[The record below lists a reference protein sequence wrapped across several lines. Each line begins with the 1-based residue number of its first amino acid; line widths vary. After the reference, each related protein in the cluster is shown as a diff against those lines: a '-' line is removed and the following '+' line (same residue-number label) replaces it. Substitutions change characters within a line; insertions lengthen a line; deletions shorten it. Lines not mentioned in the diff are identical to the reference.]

1 MFRHV
6 SLFTFTPETTQERQQ
21 ELARQLRT
29 LPGAIQEIKDYH
41 VGPDAGLNPGNY
53 QFGIVADFAS
63 VEDYLVYRDHPVHR
77 SSSRR
82 TSGRSWPTARPSS
95 TSFERWLD

>member
-41 VGPDAGLNPGNY
+41 VGPDAGMNPGNY

-63 VEDYLVYRDHPVHR
+63 EEDYLVYRDHPVHQELIQTYVR
-77 SSSRR
+77 PIVASR
-82 TSGRSWPTARPSS
+82 AAVQYE
-95 TSFERWLD
+95 F

>member
-6 SLFTFTPETTQERQQ
+6 VVFRFTPQTSEEQQQ

-29 LPGAIQEIKDYH
+29 LPGAIEQIKAYH
-41 VGPDAGLNPGNY
+41 VGLDAGMNPGNY
-53 QFGIVADFAS
+53 QFAVVADFDS

-77 SSSRR
+77 DIIGKYVQPIVADR
-82 TSGRSWPTARPSS
+82 AAVQY
-95 TSFERWLD
+95 EL

>member
-6 SLFTFTPETTQERQQ
+6 VLFTFTPQTTLEQQE

-29 LPGAIQEIKDYH
+29 LPGAIGEIKDYH
-41 VGPDAGLNPGNY
+41 VGLDAGLNPGNH
-53 QFGIVADFAS
+53 QFAVVADFDN

-77 SSSRR
+77 EIIE
-82 TSGRSWPTARPSS
+82 TYVQPIIADRSAVQYELT
-95 TSFERWLD
+95 F

>member
-6 SLFTFTPETTQERQQ
+6 SLFTFTPETTQGQQQ

-29 LPGAIQEIKDYH
+29 LPAAIQQIKDYH

-63 VEDYLVYRDHPVHR
+63 VEDYLVYRDHPVHQELIR
-77 SSSRR
+77 
-82 TSGRSWPTARPSS
+82 AYVRPIVANRAAVQYE
-95 TSFERWLD
+95 F

>member
-6 SLFTFTPETTQERQQ
+6 VLFTFTPQTTTEQQE

-29 LPGAIQEIKDYH
+29 LPGAIGEIRDYH
-41 VGPDAGLNPGNY
+41 VGLDAGLNPGNN
-53 QFGIVADFAS
+53 QFAVVADFDN

-77 SSSRR
+77 KIIETYVQPVVATRAAVQYEL
-82 TSGRSWPTARPSS
+82 T
-95 TSFERWLD
+95 F

>member
-63 VEDYLVYRDHPVHR
+63 VEDYLVYRDHPVHQELIQAYVR
-77 SSSRR
+77 PIVASR
-82 TSGRSWPTARPSS
+82 AAVQYE
-95 TSFERWLD
+95 F

>member
-6 SLFTFTPETTQERQQ
+6 SLFTFTPETTQEQQQ

-29 LPGAIQEIKDYH
+29 LSAAIQQIKDYH
-41 VGPDAGLNPGNY
+41 VGPDAELNPGNY

-63 VEDYLVYRDHPVHR
+63 VEDYLVYRDHPVHQELIQ
-77 SSSRR
+77 
-82 TSGRSWPTARPSS
+82 TYVRPIVANRAAVQYE
-95 TSFERWLD
+95 F

>member
-6 SLFTFTPETTQERQQ
+6 SLFTFTPETTPEQQE

-29 LPGAIQEIKDYH
+29 LPGAIEEIQDYH
-41 VGPDAGLNPGNY
+41 VGPDARLNPGNY

-63 VEDYLVYRDHPVHR
+63 MDDYLVYRDHPVHQ
-77 SSSRR
+77 
-82 TSGRSWPTARPSS
+82 ALIEKYVRPIVADRAAVQY
-95 TSFERWLD
+95 EL